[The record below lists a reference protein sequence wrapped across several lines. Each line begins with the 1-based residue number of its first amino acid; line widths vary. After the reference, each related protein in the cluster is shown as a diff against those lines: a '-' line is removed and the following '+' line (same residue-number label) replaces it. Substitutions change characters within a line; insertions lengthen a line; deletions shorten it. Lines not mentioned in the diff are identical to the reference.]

1 MGKKFSKKKN
11 LPNKK
16 KLNISK
22 DNKFLNNHTNNNIK
36 GYENTYKD
44 TTEKKNVIHS
54 DKKDIEFNSNKINY
68 EFITDI
74 ATDSYSYG
82 IDNTMV
88 TFKSIDDIL
97 YFIYSK
103 KISIISYDL
112 INNKKINEIKDDKNS
127 CITNLKHYFHQD
139 KRQDLVISTSIN
151 NNLKLWKINNWEC
164 LLNIK
169 RVNLNGDLRSACFL
183 SLNNQIYILTS
194 NIFGSEPIKVF
205 NLKGKKIREIP
216 NSKDGVNYIDIYYD
230 NKSSKPYI
238 LTGNKNFVKS
248 YDYNNNIVYHTYND
262 NDHCTHYS
270 LRIKNENNLIKLI
283 ESSEDGNIRIW
294 DFHSGKLL
302 KKIYISDGNLFG
314 ICLWNNDYLFIGCGE
329 NTIKILDMEKSQII
343 GKIDG
348 HNRGVLVLL
357 KVNIP
362 KYGECLISQEN
373 GELTKLWKI
382 KLNN

>member
-1 MGKKFSKKKN
+1 MGNKFSKKKN
-11 LPNKK
+11 LLNKK
-16 KLNISK
+16 NVNISK
-22 DNKFLNNHTNNNIK
+22 DNKSLNKKNNSNIK
-36 GYENTYKD
+36 EYENTYKD
-44 TTEKKNVIHS
+44 ITEKE
-54 DKKDIEFNSNKINY
+54 DIECNSNKIKY
-68 EFITDI
+68 EFIRDI

-88 TFKSIDDIL
+88 VFKSIDDIL

-103 KISIISYDL
+103 KTSFISYDL
-112 INNKKINEIKDDKNS
+112 INNKKINEIKDDKGA
-127 CITNLKHYFHQD
+127 CITNLKHYFHQE

-151 NNLKLWKINNWEC
+151 NILKLWKIKNWEC
-164 LLNIK
+164 ILKIERINIK
-169 RVNLNGDLRSACFL
+169 GDLRSACFL
-183 SLNNQIYILTS
+183 NLNNQIYILTS

-205 NLKGKKIREIP
+205 NLEGIKIKEIN
-216 NSKDGVNYIDIYYD
+216 NSKDYVNYIDIYYD
-230 NKSSKPYI
+230 NKSSKPYV
-238 LTGNKNFVKS
+238 LTGNTGFVKS
-248 YDYNNNIVYHTYND
+248 YDYNKNIVYHTYKDND
-262 NDHCTHYS
+262 NAFQNHYS

-294 DFHSGKLL
+294 NFHTGELL
-302 KKIYISDGNLFG
+302 NKIYINEGNLFG
-314 ICLWNNDYLFIGCGE
+314 ICLWNDDYLFIGCGD
-329 NTIKILDMEKSQII
+329 NTIKILDIEKSKII

-348 HNRGVLVLL
+348 HNWSVLVLL